1 MTIESVL
8 HILKH
13 DLGIIMLFNSLIFRG
28 DDLTTIL
35 QRVNNDVSMKEA
47 SSQPG
52 ERKQMPEVRFTLRKS
67 LVLSPN
73 N

>member
-1 MTIESVL
+1 MTIESVR

-13 DLGIIMLFNSLIFRG
+13 DLRIIMLFNLLIFRG

-47 SSQPG
+47 SNQPG
-52 ERKQMPEVRFTLRKS
+52 EHKQMPEVRFTLRKS
-67 LVLSPN
+67 LVLSPSN
-73 N
+73 

>member
-52 ERKQMPEVRFTLRKS
+52 EHKQMPEVRFTLRKS
-67 LVLSPN
+67 LVLSPSN
-73 N
+73 